1 MLEVENLDYLLYL
14 RYRRDGFIHEL
25 NKTEKGREYLA
36 NAYRMEQTKPD
47 RKTLREN
54 FGEEGKNG

>member
-25 NKTEKGREYLA
+25 SQTEKGREYLA

>member
-14 RYRRDGFIHEL
+14 RYRRDGFIYEL
-25 NKTEKGREYLA
+25 NQTEKGREYLA